1 MTDSHITPN
10 GPANTGTYPSLSGEG
25 QGGRTGDGSEK
36 SSGQPPTNLPP
47 EGGRL
52 VALSSEDRIETEVLI
67 VGGGMVG
74 MAMAAALGGAGV
86 PTLLVEAEKL
96 PDMAEPTFDGR
107 SSAIAYGSQQV
118 LSGIGAWDYIAPSAE
133 PIRDIRVSDGGWQFK
148 EASPFFVHY
157 HFADL
162 QPETIPGSEGRQ
174 PPFGWIIE
182 NRALRQ
188 GLIRRLQELP
198 SVTHI
203 PAMTVTAIDFQGTT
217 NLATLSDGRKVQA
230 RLVIGADGRQSAVR
244 RMAGIGARELGYK
257 HSAIVCTVT
266 HELPHDGVAH
276 EHFLPIGPFAMLP
289 MKDDQE
295 GRHRSSIV
303 WTEDARII
311 PMLLGLSDADLGR
324 EIERRFGHTLGRIL
338 PIGPRFN
345 YPLKMVL
352 ADTYIKEGLA
362 LTGDAAHGMHPIAGQ
377 GFNMGVRDVAA
388 LAEKLVDA
396 HRLGLDI
403 GGLAV
408 LEGYARWRRFD
419 NLMMV
424 LVTDGL
430 TRLFSNDLPPVRLL
444 RDIGFFLFNKA
455 KPLKRVAMRHAMGIV
470 GDLPRLVR
478 GQRL

>member
-1 MTDSHITPN
+1 MSAASLTPIS
-10 GPANTGTYPSLSGEG
+10 PLLSG
-25 QGGRTGDGSEK
+25 
-36 SSGQPPTNLPP
+36 
-47 EGGRL
+47 
-52 VALSSEDRIETEVLI
+52 AETLETDVLI
-67 VGGGMVG
+67 VGGGLVG
-74 MAMAAALGGAGV
+74 MAMAAALGGAGLK
-86 PTLLVEAEKL
+86 TMLVEAEKL
-96 PDMAEPTFDGR
+96 PDMTSNLFDGR

-118 LSGIGAWDYIAPSAE
+118 LHGIGAWDYLAGQAE
-133 PIRDIRVSDGGWQFK
+133 PIRDIRVSDGGWQY
-148 EASPFFVHY
+148 EGASPFFVHY

-162 QPETIPGSEGRQ
+162 PLESIPGEKNGQ

-182 NRALRQ
+182 NRAVRQ

-198 SVTHI
+198 SVSHLA
-203 PAMTVTAIDFQGTT
+203 PMTVTGIDFAGKSS
-217 NLATLSDGRKVQA
+217 LATLSDGRHVA
-230 RLVIGADGRQSAVR
+230 SRLVIGADGRHSAVR
-244 RMAGIGARELGYK
+244 RMAGIGVRELGYK
-257 HSAIVCTVT
+257 HDAIVCTVA

-289 MKDDQE
+289 MKDDVDDA
-295 GRHRSSIV
+295 GNARHRSSIV
-303 WTEDARII
+303 WTEDQRII
-311 PMLLGLSDADLGR
+311 PMLLALSDADLGR
-324 EIERRFGHTLGRIL
+324 EIERRFGPTLGRIL

-388 LAEKLVDA
+388 LAEVLVDA

-403 GGLAV
+403 GSLAV

-424 LVTDGL
+424 AVTDGL
-430 TRLFSNDLPPVRLL
+430 TRLFSNDFPPVRLL

-455 KPLKRVAMRHAMGIV
+455 RPLKRVAMRHAMGVV
-470 GDLPRLVR
+470 GNLPRLVR
-478 GQRL
+478 GQKL

>member
-1 MTDSHITPN
+1 MDT
-10 GPANTGTYPSLSGEG
+10 
-25 QGGRTGDGSEK
+25 
-36 SSGQPPTNLPP
+36 
-47 EGGRL
+47 L
-52 VALSSEDRIETEVLI
+52 VDMLETEVLI

-74 MAMAAALGGAGV
+74 MAMAAALGGAGIA
-86 PTLLVEAEKL
+86 TLLVEAEKL
-96 PDMAEPTFDGR
+96 PDMAEPAFDGR

-118 LSGIGAWDYIAPSAE
+118 LAGIGAWDYVADKAE
-133 PIRDIRVSDGGWQFK
+133 PIRDIRVSDGGWQYK
-148 EASPFFVHY
+148 AASPFFVHY

-162 QPETIPGSEGRQ
+162 QPESVPGADGTP

-182 NRALRQ
+182 NRAIRQ

-203 PAMTVTAIDFQGTT
+203 PAMTVTAIEFQGKS
-217 NLATLSDGRKVQA
+217 NLATLSDGREVRA

-266 HELPHDGVAH
+266 HELAHDGVAH

-289 MKDDQE
+289 MTDEVDDA
-295 GRHRSSIV
+295 GSVRHRSSIV
-303 WTEDARII
+303 WTEDPRII
-311 PMLLGLSDADLGR
+311 PMLLSLSDADLGR
-324 EIERRFGHTLGRIL
+324 EIERRFGNTLGRIR

-352 ADTYIKEGLA
+352 ADSYIKEGLA

-388 LAEKLVDA
+388 LAEVLVDA

-403 GGLAV
+403 GSLGT

-444 RDIGFFLFNKA
+444 RDLGFYVFNKA
-455 KPLKRVAMRHAMGIV
+455 MPLKRVAMRHAMGVV

>member
-1 MTDSHITPN
+1 MSAALLTSISGPETLETD
-10 GPANTGTYPSLSGEG
+10 
-25 QGGRTGDGSEK
+25 
-36 SSGQPPTNLPP
+36 
-47 EGGRL
+47 
-52 VALSSEDRIETEVLI
+52 VLI

-86 PTLLVEAEKL
+86 PTVLVEAEKL
-96 PDMAEPTFDGR
+96 PDMAGETFDGR

-118 LSGIGAWDYIAPSAE
+118 LHGIGAWDYLAAHAE
-133 PIRDIRVSDGGWQFK
+133 PIHDIRVSDGGWQFK
-148 EASPFFVHY
+148 AASPFFVHY

-162 QPETIPGSEGRQ
+162 PPGSVPGIKNGQ

-182 NRALRQ
+182 NRAVRQ

-198 SVTHI
+198 SVTHLG
-203 PAMTVTAIDFQGTT
+203 AMTVTDIDFASKNREATPR
-217 NLATLSDGRKVQA
+217 LATLSDGRQVQA

-244 RMAGIGARELGYK
+244 RMAGIGAQELGYK
-257 HSAIVCTVT
+257 HSAIVCTVH
-266 HELPHDGVAH
+266 HELAHDGVAH

-289 MKDDQE
+289 MKDDVDAA
-295 GRHRSSIV
+295 GLVRHRSSIV
-303 WTEDARII
+303 WTEDQRII
-311 PMLLGLSDADLGR
+311 PMLLSLTDADLGR
-324 EIERRFGHTLGRIL
+324 EIERRFGSTLGRIL
-338 PIGPRFN
+338 PVGPRFN

-388 LAEKLVDA
+388 LGEVLVDA

-403 GGLAV
+403 GSLAV

-424 LVTDGL
+424 AVTDGL

-444 RDIGFFLFNKA
+444 RDLGFFLFNKA
-455 KPLKRVAMRHAMGIV
+455 MPLKRVAMRHAMGVV

-478 GQRL
+478 GQKL

>member
-1 MTDSHITPN
+1 MTTALLTH
-10 GPANTGTYPSLSGEG
+10 
-25 QGGRTGDGSEK
+25 
-36 SSGQPPTNLPP
+36 NLQAI
-47 EGGRL
+47 
-52 VALSSEDRIETEVLI
+52 ALETEVLI

-74 MAMAAALGGAGV
+74 MTMAAALGGAGLRTV
-86 PTLLVEAEKL
+86 LVEAEKL
-96 PDMAEPTFDGR
+96 PEMTGAAFDGR

-118 LSGIGAWDYIAPSAE
+118 LEGIGAWEFLADSAE

-148 EASPFFVHY
+148 GASPFFVHY
-157 HFADL
+157 HFGDL
-162 QPETIPGSEGRQ
+162 PLGSVPGNPATGSNSAQ

-182 NRALRQ
+182 NRAVRH
-188 GLIRRLQELP
+188 GLIQRLRDCP
-198 SVTHI
+198 SVTHLA
-203 PAMTVTAIDFQGTT
+203 AMKVTGIDFQGSG
-217 NLATLSDGRKVQA
+217 NVVTLSDGRKVWA
-230 RLVIGADGRQSAVR
+230 RLVIAADGRQSAVR

-266 HELPHDGVAH
+266 HELPHNGVAH
-276 EHFLPIGPFAMLP
+276 EHFLPVGPFAMLP
-289 MKDDQE
+289 MTDDVDE
-295 GRHRSSIV
+295 TGRIRHRSSIV
-303 WTEDARII
+303 WTEDPRIV
-311 PMLLGLSDADLGR
+311 PMLLALSDADLGL
-324 EIERRFGHTLGRIL
+324 EIERRFGLTLGHIL

-345 YPLKMVL
+345 YPLKVVL

-377 GFNMGVRDVAA
+377 GFNMGIRDVAA

-403 GGLAV
+403 GSLAV

-424 LVTDGL
+424 TVTDAL
-430 TRLFSNDLPPVRLL
+430 TRLFSNDLPPVRLM

-455 KPLKRVAMRHAMGIV
+455 KPLKRVAMRHAMGVV

-478 GQRL
+478 GQKL

>member
-1 MTDSHITPN
+1 MSTT
-10 GPANTGTYPSLSGEG
+10 SLTQNS
-25 QGGRTGDGSEK
+25 QAHM
-36 SSGQPPTNLPP
+36 L
-47 EGGRL
+47 
-52 VALSSEDRIETEVLI
+52 ETEVLI

-74 MAMAAALGGAGV
+74 MAMAAALGGAGIE
-86 PTLLVEAEKL
+86 TLLVEAEKL
-96 PDMAEPTFDGR
+96 PDMAEPGFDGR

-118 LSGIGAWDYIAPSAE
+118 LSGIGAWDYLAPAAE
-133 PIRDIRVSDGGWQFK
+133 PIRDIRVSDGGWQFR

-162 QPETIPGSEGRQ
+162 QPQTIPGTIPGAEGRQ

-182 NRALRQ
+182 NRAVRQ

-198 SVTHI
+198 FVTHI
-203 PAMTVTAIDFQGTT
+203 AAMSVTAIDFQGTS
-217 NLATLSDGRKVQA
+217 NLATLSDGRQVRA

-257 HSAIVCTVT
+257 HSAIVCTVS

-289 MKDDQE
+289 MKDDVDE
-295 GRHRSSIV
+295 AGNIRHRSSIV

-324 EIERRFGHTLGRIL
+324 EIERRFGHTLGRIR

-403 GGLAV
+403 GSLAV

-455 KPLKRVAMRHAMGIV
+455 TPLKRVAMRHAMGIV